1 MLTPAVYIDTVLGSL
16 LCNLR
21 DMGWILWV
29 KKLVYCILLHTP
41 PSPSTPSHTHTQSG
55 PLPFSF
61 SAPKNCKETKLQPSS
76 VPLPSLTPTS
86 LPPPSLP
93 PLRPPLAKPKL
104 PQANPLPPLK
114 SVSVEQILKQ
124 PEFQLGGKKEKA
136 APSEVIDL
144 TDEEEEKQEVAKV
157 RVYVR
162 CLGMV
167 TA

>member
-1 MLTPAVYIDTVLGSL
+1 MDFVGQEIGLYVISCSTLYTPL
-16 LCNLR
+16 
-21 DMGWILWV
+21 
-29 KKLVYCILLHTP
+29 P
-41 PSPSTPSHTHTQSG
+41 PPHHTHTQSG

-61 SAPKNCKETKLQPSS
+61 SAPKNCKETTTKLQPSS

-93 PLRPPLAKPKL
+93 PLRPSLTKPKL

-144 TDEEEEKQEVAKV
+144 TDEEEEMQEVAKV
-157 RVYVR
+157 GAYELRNDHSIES
-162 CLGMV
+162 
-167 TA
+167 

>member
-1 MLTPAVYIDTVLGSL
+1 MDFVGQEIGLYVILYSTSYSP
-16 LCNLR
+16 LR
-21 DMGWILWV
+21 
-29 KKLVYCILLHTP
+29 
-41 PSPSTPSHTHTQSG
+41 SPSIPSHTHTHTQSG

-61 SAPKNCKETKLQPSS
+61 SAPKNCKATTTKLQPSS
-76 VPLPSLTPTS
+76 VPLPSLAPTS

-104 PQANPLPPLK
+104 PQAKPLPPLK

-124 PEFQLGGKKEKA
+124 PEFQLGGKKEKV

-144 TDEEEEKQEVAKV
+144 TDEEEEKQEVPKV

-162 CLGMV
+162 CLGMI